1 MQSMRI
7 LLTAMDTGQT
17 SDVVA
22 LLASHRFVLDR
33 ASNGEEALQF
43 ARLYAFDAVMFNT
56 NMADPVCT
64 EFVRRLRASGSRLP
78 AVAVAHNIAPRDRA
92 RLLDMG
98 ADDVITLPCDGSE
111 LAARMRAVVRRSG
124 GFTRSVLRAGAVEL
138 HMDSRMATAHGQELH
153 LSPTEYRVLE
163 LMILRKNT
171 LVSKSAVMDT
181 LYGDMDEPEIKSI
194 DVLMHRLR
202 KRLAAAGVG
211 TLISTVWGAGYIVR
225 ETSVSEPTIERPQ
238 RLGAG
243 ALIN

>member
-1 MQSMRI
+1 MRI

-22 LLASHRFVLDR
+22 LLTSQRCVLDR
-33 ASNGEEALQF
+33 AANGEEALQF

-56 NMADPVCT
+56 AMLDPICT

-78 AVAVAHNIAPRDRA
+78 VVAISRQIAPRDHA
-92 RLLDMG
+92 RLLDIG
-98 ADDVITLPCDGSE
+98 ADDVITLPIDGTE

-124 GFTRSVLRAGAVEL
+124 GFTRSVLRAGPVEL
-138 HMDSRMATAHGQELH
+138 HMDSRLATAHGRDLH
-153 LSPTEYRVLE
+153 LSPTEYRVME

-171 LVSKSAVMDT
+171 LVTKSAVMDM
-181 LYGDMDEPEIKSI
+181 LYGDIDEPEIKSI

-211 TLISTVWGAGYIVR
+211 ALITTVWGSGYIVR
-225 ETSVSEPTIERPQ
+225 EAMVSEPLLERPL
-238 RLGAG
+238 RLDTA
-243 ALIN
+243 ALVH

>member
-1 MQSMRI
+1 MRI

-22 LLASHRFVLDR
+22 LLTSQRCVLDR
-33 ASNGEEALQF
+33 AANGEEALQF

-56 NMADPVCT
+56 AMLDPICT

-78 AVAVAHNIAPRDRA
+78 VVAISRQIAPRDHA
-92 RLLDMG
+92 RLLDIG
-98 ADDVITLPCDGSE
+98 ADDVITLPIDGTE

-124 GFTRSVLRAGAVEL
+124 GFTRSVLRAGPVEL
-138 HMDSRMATAHGQELH
+138 HMDSRLATAHGRDLH
-153 LSPTEYRVLE
+153 LSPTEYRVME

-171 LVSKSAVMDT
+171 LVTKSAVMDM
-181 LYGDMDEPEIKSI
+181 LYGDIDEPEIKSI

-211 TLISTVWGAGYIVR
+211 ALITTVWGSGYIVR
-225 ETSVSEPTIERPQ
+225 EAMVNEPLLERPL
-238 RLGAG
+238 RLDTA
-243 ALIN
+243 ALVH

>member
-1 MQSMRI
+1 MRI

-22 LLASHRFVLDR
+22 LLTSHRCVLDR
-33 ASNGEEALQF
+33 AANGEEALQF

-56 NMADPVCT
+56 AMLDPICT

-78 AVAVAHNIAPRDRA
+78 VVAISRQIAPRDHA
-92 RLLDMG
+92 RLLDIG
-98 ADDVITLPCDGSE
+98 ADDVITLPIDGTE

-124 GFTRSVLRAGAVEL
+124 GFTRSVLRAGPVEL
-138 HMDSRMATAHGQELH
+138 HMDSRLATAHGRDLH
-153 LSPTEYRVLE
+153 LSPTEYRVME

-171 LVSKSAVMDT
+171 LVTKSAVMDM
-181 LYGDMDEPEIKSI
+181 LYGDIDEPEIKSI

-211 TLISTVWGAGYIVR
+211 ALITTVWGSGYIVR
-225 ETSVSEPTIERPQ
+225 EAMVNEPLLERPL
-238 RLGAG
+238 RLDTA
-243 ALIN
+243 ALVH